1 MTLSASGSL
10 HDTIAR
16 LMSNRTS
23 FFGPQ
28 PRWIWKGG
36 AALLVIGFIAVL
48 FLNRG
53 GSHAEVS
60 YNEAIRP
67 IFNEQCIACH
77 GGVKREAGFSLLF
90 RADALDTTESGKHP
104 LVPGDPGES
113 EIIRRVTHSDPD
125 ERMPPKGEPLT
136 AEQVDKLKQW
146 IEAGAPWEK
155 HWAYVL
161 PTKPKLPGVAK
172 SEWPRNGIDHFILAR
187 LEQEGLAPSPR
198 ADCHRLMRRV
208 HLDVVGLPPSPDRVA
223 AFCADPSPA
232 AYEQVVDSLLASPR
246 FGEHWAAMWLDL
258 ARYADSKGYEKDP
271 HRTIWKY
278 RDWVIRA
285 FNRDMPFDQF
295 TIEQLA
301 GDLLPD
307 PTKEHLIATAF
318 HRNTMTNTEGG
329 TRNEEFRVAA
339 VIDRINTTMN
349 VWQGTTME
357 CVQCHSHPY
366 DPFRQ
371 TEYYELY
378 AFFNNTEDADR
389 SDDRPR
395 LPTLDE
401 EKRDRGAKLAAAIE
415 QLEAKRDSLL
425 RTPKLV
431 EKRRRWEASL
441 QRAMASATDDIT
453 IDREAFPVST
463 DALTQVL
470 KIINMPEDERSLSGQ
485 DQVVELFGLIAPELE
500 PLRATLQAKKE
511 ALDALDPVYTP
522 IMQELPPGHSRTTH
536 VFERGNWLTKGEK
549 VKRDVPA
556 SLNDWPEGAPRNR
569 LGLAQWLVSD
579 DNPLTARVAVN
590 RFWAQIFGQGIVKT
604 LSDFGTQGARPTHPD
619 LLDWLALR
627 FMHEHDWH
635 MKPLIKDLVMSA
647 AYQQT
652 ARLTPE
658 LRERDPRNQ
667 LLARGPRVRLSAEQ
681 VRDQA
686 LAVSGLLSDKMYG
699 PSVMPPQPEGIW
711 ENPYNGQE
719 WVTSEGEDRYRRA
732 VYTYWKRTNPYPSM
746 VAFDAP
752 SRETS
757 VARRVRTNTPLQALV
772 TLNDP
777 VYVEAAR
784 ALALRV
790 VEETDGAVT
799 ASIDRMYR
807 RALLHPPDAETVQ
820 TLRRLFRDAVAYYH
834 EHPAEVDSLQQVGAL
849 GTVAFVNAASAGT
862 PRVGAEEVAGLTIV
876 ANAIMNLDAF
886 IMKP

>member
-1 MTLSASGSL
+1 
-10 HDTIAR
+10 
-16 LMSNRTS
+16 MSNRTS
-23 FFGPQ
+23 FLGIRA
-28 PRWIWKGG
+28 RWIWKAG
-36 AALLVIGFIAVL
+36 AVLLVIGVIGAL
-48 FLNRG
+48 FVRRG
-53 GSHAEVS
+53 GGHAEIS

-77 GGVKREAGFSLLF
+77 GGVKREGGFSLLF

-104 LVPGDPGES
+104 LVPGDPDES

-136 AEQVDKLKQW
+136 AGQITKLKQW
-146 IEAGAPWEK
+146 IEAGAHWER
-155 HWAYVL
+155 HWAYVPPVEPAL
-161 PTKPKLPGVAK
+161 PDV
-172 SEWPRNGIDHFILAR
+172 SRSDWPRSGVDHFILVR

-198 ADCHRLMRRV
+198 ADCHRLMRRL
-208 HLDVVGLPPSPDRVA
+208 HLDVVGLPPSADHVA
-223 AFCADPSPA
+223 AFCANPSPS

-246 FGEHWAAMWLDL
+246 FGEHWASMWLDL
-258 ARYADSKGYEKDP
+258 ARYADSKGYERDP
-271 HRTIWKY
+271 HRTIWTY

-285 FNRDMPFDQF
+285 FNQDMPFDQF
-295 TIEQLA
+295 TTEQLA
-301 GDLLPD
+301 GDLLPE
-307 PTKEHLIATAF
+307 PTKEQLIATAF

-357 CVQCHSHPY
+357 CVQCHGHPY

-401 EKRDRGAKLAAAIE
+401 EKRDQGAKLAAAIAR
-415 QLEAKRDSLL
+415 LENERDSVLQ
-425 RTPKLV
+425 TADMV
-431 EKRRRWEASL
+431 HKRQRWEASI
-441 QRAMASATDDIT
+441 QEAMASATDDVT

-470 KIINMPEDERSLSGQ
+470 KIINTPEEERSLSGQ

-500 PLRATLQAKKE
+500 PLRGALQARRE
-511 ALDALDPVYTP
+511 ALDELDPVYTP

-549 VKRDVPA
+549 VQRDVPA

-569 LGLAQWLVSD
+569 WGLAQWLTSD
-579 DNPLTARVAVN
+579 DNPLTARVTVN
-590 RFWAQIFGQGIVKT
+590 RFWAQIFGQGLVKT
-604 LSDFGTQGARPTHPD
+604 LSDFGTQGARPTHPE

-627 FMHEHDWH
+627 FMHEYDWH
-635 MKPLIKDLVMSA
+635 VKPLIKELVLSA
-647 AYQQT
+647 TYQQT
-652 ARLTPE
+652 TRLTPE
-658 LRERDPRNQ
+658 RRERDPRNE

-686 LAVSGLLSDKMYG
+686 LAVSGLLSDTMYG

-746 VAFDAP
+746 VTFDAP

-757 VARRVRTNTPLQALV
+757 VARRIRTNTPLQALV

-777 VYVEAAR
+777 VYMEAAR
-784 ALALRV
+784 ALAQRV
-790 VEETDGAVT
+790 AEETDGTVSACIER
-799 ASIDRMYR
+799 AYHH
-807 RALLHPPDAETVQ
+807 ALLRPPDAATIQVLQ
-820 TLRRLFRDAVAYYH
+820 RLYRDAVAYYH
-834 EHPAEVDSLQQVGAL
+834 EHPAEVDSLRQIGAL
-849 GTVAFVNAASAGT
+849 KGPSLDGTVPVGRPNVVDSAA
-862 PRVGAEEVAGLTIV
+862 EMAGLTVV

-886 IMKP
+886 IMTS